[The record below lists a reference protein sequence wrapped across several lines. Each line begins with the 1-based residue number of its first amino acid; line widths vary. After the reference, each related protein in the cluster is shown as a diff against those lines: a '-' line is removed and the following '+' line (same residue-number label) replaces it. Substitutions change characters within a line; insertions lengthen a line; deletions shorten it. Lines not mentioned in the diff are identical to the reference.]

1 MDLSTLLI
9 YQVSVPG
16 DDQNA
21 LEEALGRIERGEI
34 ETLKSVDLV
43 RKVFA
48 DRTEGHIQIV
58 VKGPSKLPLAHRVIL
73 SYRPVASYHL
83 QILIHVCEFN

>member
-1 MDLSTLLI
+1 MVTLFCLVDGEPLGNSFPIEIPPGRTIGHLKDIVHDKRKSTFKDVDLSTLLV

-34 ETLKSVDLV
+34 
-43 RKVFA
+43 
-48 DRTEGHIQIV
+48 
-58 VKGPSKLPLAHRVIL
+58 
-73 SYRPVASYHL
+73 
-83 QILIHVCEFN
+83 